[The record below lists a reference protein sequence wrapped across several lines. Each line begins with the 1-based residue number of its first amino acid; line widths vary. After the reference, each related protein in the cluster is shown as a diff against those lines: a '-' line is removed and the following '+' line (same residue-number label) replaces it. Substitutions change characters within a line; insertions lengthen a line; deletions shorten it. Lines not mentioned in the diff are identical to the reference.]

1 MKFRKA
7 IAATSM
13 SAMLAAPALAE
24 VETEGTFRQAVEHLY
39 QEPGEF
45 TVNSQSDVE
54 VVHFKEARD
63 VRLCLPDARHVVALE
78 VEYDDKSKVL
88 QPGNCLIIEAKEVA
102 LSVAGDLKDGWS
114 LHGTFETVRKGS

>member
-13 SAMLAAPALAE
+13 SVMLAAPALAE

-78 VEYDDKSKVL
+78 VEYD
-88 QPGNCLIIEAKEVA
+88 
-102 LSVAGDLKDGWS
+102 
-114 LHGTFETVRKGS
+114 